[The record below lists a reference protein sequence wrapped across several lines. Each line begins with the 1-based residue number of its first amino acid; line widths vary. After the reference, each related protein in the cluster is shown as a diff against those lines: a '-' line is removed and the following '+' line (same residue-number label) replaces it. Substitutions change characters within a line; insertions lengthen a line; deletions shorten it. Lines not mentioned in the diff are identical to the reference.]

1 MGEKIPIEQGLV
13 NGNII
18 LYSLSIDADVE
29 DDIDIIL
36 YIILSTFFFYVSI
49 EIF

>member
-18 LYSLSIDADVE
+18 LYPLSLGADIE
-29 DDIDIIL
+29 DGIDIIL
-36 YIILSTFFFYVSI
+36 YCLHSFCM
-49 EIF
+49 